1 MLPVVAHVVA
11 DEGKHGHRVAADLA
25 DVAEGGGGHF
35 GTHRSADVY
44 AVRPVAGLEDEG
56 HGGGAA
62 AAEQDRGEGNA
73 FRVLPFGVDRRALGG
88 GSGEACVR
96 VSALAATVRGP
107 VIALPVD
114 GVGGSGAVHAFPP
127 DVAVVGQAYVGE
139 DDIFLD
145 GVHGDRVRL
154 VGRAGSHAEV
164 AVFRVDGV
172 EGAVFMGPDPGDV
185 VTDDGGL
192 PAGFTVG
199 GGGNEHGQVGLAAG
213 GRECAA
219 HIGLRAVRGFNAQK
233 EHVFGHPLVLAGDGG
248 GDAQG
253 QALLA
258 EQGVAAVTGTEGP
271 DFFRFREVAD
281 VFFFVAGPRH
291 VDLAVCKRGAHGV
304 EAGNEGSVAVAL
316 RVAAALDFVFQTLE
330 NGFAH
335 LGHDAHVDHDVGGVR
350 DFNADLGQG
359 GVQGT
364 HAEGD
369 HVHGTA
375 LHAALEEALQFGLHF
390 NGVGPVV
397 GRACV
402 FFLLAADE
410 RAVFH
415 TGHIGRGGTGEE
427 ASGALLG
434 VQFDKGALF
443 YHHVAKLIIFF
454 LRAVAPID
462 GVGLAKLGDFVDP
475 LLSCFVS
482 GTHGGNSVCTE
493 MAVGKSPVRLFM
505 GRFGCSRRGNPVQG
519 KALP

>member
-1 MLPVVAHVVA
+1 
-11 DEGKHGHRVAADLA
+11 
-25 DVAEGGGGHF
+25 
-35 GTHRSADVY
+35 
-44 AVRPVAGLEDEG
+44 
-56 HGGGAA
+56 
-62 AAEQDRGEGNA
+62 
-73 FRVLPFGVDRRALGG
+73 
-88 GSGEACVR
+88 
-96 VSALAATVRGP
+96 
-107 VIALPVD
+107 
-114 GVGGSGAVHAFPP
+114 
-127 DVAVVGQAYVGE
+127 
-139 DDIFLD
+139 
-145 GVHGDRVRL
+145 
-154 VGRAGSHAEV
+154 
-164 AVFRVDGV
+164 
-172 EGAVFMGPDPGDV
+172 MGPDPGDV